1 MKRTK
6 RQGKMSKKN
15 NDTPPKKG
23 RPEKFMRFHGTPEE
37 LAQALFARAKPP
49 DPSKRVHNR
58 APGKKSR

>member
-1 MKRTK
+1 
-6 RQGKMSKKN
+6 MSKKN